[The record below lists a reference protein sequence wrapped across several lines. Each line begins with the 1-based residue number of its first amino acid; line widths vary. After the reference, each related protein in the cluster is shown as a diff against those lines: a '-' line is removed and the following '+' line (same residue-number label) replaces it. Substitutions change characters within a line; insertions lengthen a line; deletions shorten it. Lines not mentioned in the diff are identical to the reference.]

1 MTEEIWKPISGYEGI
16 YEVSNLG
23 RVRSCD
29 RFVVY
34 NNGRKHKRKGK
45 VLSQSYDAQKYYKVG
60 LCKNGKQKNF
70 SVQPPS
76 GASVYPKPRKQ
87 RTGKS

>member
-29 RFVVY
+29 RFVAY

-60 LCKNGKQKNF
+60 LCKNGKQKIF
-70 SVQPPS
+70 PCTALWRKRLSQT
-76 GASVYPKPRKQ
+76 PKTKNR
-87 RTGKS
+87 